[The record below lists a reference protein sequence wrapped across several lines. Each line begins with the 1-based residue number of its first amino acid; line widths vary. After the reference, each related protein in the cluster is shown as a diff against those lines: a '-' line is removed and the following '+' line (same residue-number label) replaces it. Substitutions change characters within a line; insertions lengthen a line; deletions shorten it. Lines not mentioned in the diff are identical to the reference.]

1 MNKRDSVLGVLHDS
15 TPPAYIPAGF
25 FIHFDPSCHFGQPAI
40 DKHLEFFNYTG
51 MDFVK
56 IQYENTFPHRPEIA
70 QATDWAQMPLYGRD
84 FYTGQLHVVEGL
96 VEAAGGDAPVIVTVY
111 SPFMCAGHT
120 VGSQVLDVQMRENPD
135 AVKKGMEIITESLMI
150 FVKACIDLGV
160 DGFYASTQGNER
172 FRFDDPAI
180 FRECIAPYDLTLM
193 HEMERACHFNIL
205 HICDYHGG
213 YDDWQPFLDYPG
225 HLVNCSPQLGQ
236 DHLSP
241 QQIADFFDRP
251 YMGGV
256 ERKGVIATGTP
267 ADVEALAAALVAQAP
282 ARYFLGADCTLP
294 NDVNWD
300 NIRAAIDVAHRRGG

>member
-1 MNKRDSVLGVLHDS
+1 MNKRDTVLSLLHDS
-15 TPPAYIPAGF
+15 NPPAYIPAGF
-25 FIHFDPSCHFGQPAI
+25 FIHFDPTCHFGQPAV

-56 IQYENTFPHRPEIA
+56 VQYENTFPRRPEIA

-84 FYTGQLHVVEGL
+84 FYAGQLHVVDGL
-96 VEAAGGDAPVIVTVY
+96 VKAAAGEAPVIVTVY

-120 VGSQVLDVQMRENPD
+120 AGSQALDAQMAENPD

-172 FRFDDPAI
+172 FRFADPAI
-180 FRECIAPYDLTLM
+180 FLECIAPYDLALM
-193 HEMERACHFNIL
+193 HEMDRACHFNIL

-213 YDDWQPFLDYPG
+213 YDDWQPFLNYPG
-225 HLVNCSPQLGQ
+225 HLVNFSPQLGH

-241 QQIADFFDRP
+241 QQIAGFFARP
-251 YMGGV
+251 YMGGI
-256 ERKGVIATGTP
+256 ERKGLIATGTP
-267 ADVEALAAALVAQAP
+267 TDVEALVTTLVSQAP

-300 NIRAAIDVAHRRGG
+300 NIRTAIDVAHRWGG